1 MHLLHFAMRRA
12 LPVLG
17 AALVCA
23 SAFAQDAYPAKP
35 VKFIVNFPP
44 GGPADLIAR
53 TLAGELQKS
62 LKPADLKPVMVIT
75 SSGLLVGVES
85 SRSPA

>member
-1 MHLLHFAMRRA
+1 MQCAAPCPFWAPPWSARR
-12 LPVLG
+12 
-17 AALVCA
+17 
-23 SAFAQDAYPAKP
+23 AFAQDAYPAKP

-53 TLAGELQKS
+53 TLASELQKS

>member
-35 VKFIVNFPP
+35 V
-44 GGPADLIAR
+44 
-53 TLAGELQKS
+53 
-62 LKPADLKPVMVIT
+62 MVIA